1 MAAHIIQHGNA
12 GTPPRSGRF
21 HHQVGNA
28 KLLTPVQERS
38 LAERIER
45 GDFDAKTRMI
55 EANLRL
61 VAVIANRY
69 IGLGLPAEDIFQE
82 GVIGLIRAAEKYD
95 YRKGY
100 KFSTYASLWIREAMQ
115 QGLQKRGRIVCLP
128 ADVWRDAS
136 KIRRA
141 RKALSEQLGREPNSE
156 EIAAE
161 LEMADEQVK
170 AVILAFCDA
179 VSLNA
184 PTTGDDIELGDTL
197 LDEKSPAP
205 DRESET
211 AAVKEAVRR
220 GLDALEAKQREVI
233 ELRFGVGASSRT
245 YTVTQAAEQLRI
257 PRGELRRIEREATG
271 RLQQD
276 RSLAAWT
283 THGTGPATLDVR
295 RAA

>member
-1 MAAHIIQHGNA
+1 MATQL
-12 GTPPRSGRF
+12 TPSIDARAQSFSGRK
-21 HHQVGNA
+21 HQQVGDA
-28 KLLTPVQERS
+28 KLLTREQECN
-38 LAERIER
+38 LAMRIER
-45 GDFDAKTRMI
+45 GDFDAKTQMI

-61 VAVIANRY
+61 VATIANSY
-69 IGLGLPAEDIFQE
+69 IGLGLPAADIFQE
-82 GVIGLIRAAEKYD
+82 GVIGLIRAAEKFD

-115 QGLQKRGRIVCLP
+115 RGLQKRGRIVCLP

-141 RKALSEQLGREPNSE
+141 RKALTERLGREPSSE

-161 LEMADEQVK
+161 LGMPDEQVK
-170 AVILAFCDA
+170 AVTQAFCEA

-184 PTTGDDIELGDTL
+184 PKTGEVELGETL
-197 LDEKSPAP
+197 LNENSPAP

-220 GLDALEAKQREVI
+220 GLGALEAKQREVI
-233 ELRFGVGASSRT
+233 ELRFGVGASSRA

-257 PRGELRRIEREATG
+257 PRGELQRIEREAMG

-283 THGTGPATLDVR
+283 GHATDATTLDVR

>member
-1 MAAHIIQHGNA
+1 MAAQITHVNA
-12 GTPPRSGRF
+12 GTPPCNGRI
-21 HHQVGNA
+21 HHQVGNV
-28 KLLTPVQERS
+28 KLLTPDQERS

-45 GDFDAKTRMI
+45 GDFAAKTHMI

-61 VAVIANRY
+61 VAAIANSY
-69 IGLGLPAEDIFQE
+69 IGLGLPAADIFQE
-82 GVIGLIRAAEKYD
+82 GVIGLIRAAEKFD
-95 YRKGY
+95 YRMGY

-115 QGLQKRGRIVCLP
+115 RGLQKRGRIVCLP

-141 RKALSEQLGREPNSE
+141 REALTDRLGREPSSE
-156 EIAAE
+156 EIAGE
-161 LEMADEQVK
+161 LGMADEQVK
-170 AVILAFCDA
+170 GVTQAFCEA

-184 PTTGDDIELGDTL
+184 PKTGEVELGETL
-197 LDEKSPAP
+197 LDENSPAP

-233 ELRFGVGASSRT
+233 ELRFGVGASSRA

-257 PRGELRRIEREATG
+257 PRGELRRIEREAMG
-271 RLQQD
+271 RLQED
-276 RSLAAWT
+276 RSLAAWAAHAT
-283 THGTGPATLDVR
+283 EAAATLDVR